1 MNTSHKEQNS
11 FEMIQATEAARHEHT
26 VSSEHSWK
34 GINQEA
40 GWSLPWWGGAGKLTG
55 LGEGCSVSV
64 INAGKNSVNINDLT
78 AYGGWDKPSRV
89 GNAGSNSTSASVV
102 ADKKGCCIHSFIHS
116 STHPSTHSSI
126 RPNSIYGEPLES
138 WVLALVQ

>member
-55 LGEGCSVSV
+55 F
-64 INAGKNSVNINDLT
+64 
-78 AYGGWDKPSRV
+78 GGGV
-89 GNAGSNSTSASVV
+89 LCLSNQ
-102 ADKKGCCIHSFIHS
+102 CWEEFCE
-116 STHPSTHSSI
+116 
-126 RPNSIYGEPLES
+126 Y
-138 WVLALVQ
+138 Q